1 MEAKKIVYY
10 KHDIGTL
17 LIKRIVLNPSII
29 LLRILV
35 RWLSFNG
42 VDFEENDA
50 RKQAKHTFILDGI

>member
-1 MEAKKIVYY
+1 MEAKKIVYC

-17 LIKRIVLNPSII
+17 LIIRIALNPSIN

-42 VDFEENDA
+42 VDFEEND
-50 RKQAKHTFILDGI
+50 KETS